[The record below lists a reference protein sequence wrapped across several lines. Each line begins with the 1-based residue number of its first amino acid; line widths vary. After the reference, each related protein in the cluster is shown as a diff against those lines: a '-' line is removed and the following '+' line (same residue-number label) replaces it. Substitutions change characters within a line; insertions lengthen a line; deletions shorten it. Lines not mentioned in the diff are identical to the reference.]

1 MDIST
6 LAKKPQ
12 LAKLEITDED
22 IVKEFGEVITFYIMD
37 EMDVNTY
44 FNFYK
49 FQQNQDSELLN
60 ELLRKLIL
68 KEDGKPSIGPDQVLP
83 VSLTLAVLVAINE
96 FLGKPKTKTTNKE
109 TGPTLS

>member
-6 LAKKPQ
+6 LAKKPE
-12 LAKLEITDED
+12 LVKLEITEED
-22 IVKEFGEVITFYIMD
+22 IVKEFGETISFYIMD

-68 KEDGKPSIGPDQVLP
+68 KQDGTASIAKDQVLP
-83 VSLTLAVLVAINE
+83 VSLTLAVLVKINE
-96 FLGKPKTKTTNKE
+96 FLGKAKTKTADKE

>member
-1 MDIST
+1 MDISK
-6 LAKKPQ
+6 LAKIPQ
-12 LAKLEITDED
+12 LAKLEINDED
-22 IVKEFGEVITFYIMD
+22 IVKEFGETISFYIMD

-68 KEDGKPSIGPDQVLP
+68 REDGKPSIGKDQVLP

-96 FLGKPKTKTTNKE
+96 FLGKAKTMTADKE

>member
-1 MDIST
+1 MDISN

-12 LAKLEITDED
+12 LTKLEITDED
-22 IVKEFGEVITFYIMD
+22 IVKEFGETISFYIMD

-68 KEDGKPSIGPDQVLP
+68 KQDGKPSIAKDQVLP
-83 VSLTLAVLVAINE
+83 VSLTLAVLVKINE
-96 FLGKPKTKTTNKE
+96 FLGKTKTKPVDKE

>member
-12 LAKLEITDED
+12 LTKLEITDED
-22 IVKEFGEVITFYIMD
+22 VVSEFGEAITFYIID
-37 EMDVNTY
+37 EMDVATY

-68 KEDGKPSIGPDQVLP
+68 KEDGTPSIGADQVLP
-83 VSLTLAVLVAINE
+83 VSLTLAVLVKINE
-96 FLGKPKTKTTNKE
+96 FLGKSKTKAADKE
-109 TGPTLS
+109 TGDSLS